1 MRINEIFHTTNF
13 VNNSQNFGEIRY
25 MKYYEEMASLS
36 SRSSSL
42 SSKSSKKKRRAIT
55 NAEKK
60 LIRDF
65 YNKDP
70 NNKPS
75 LKAIKAWF
83 EETHYHTVSSSSI
96 SEILS
101 DRYSHLDDTADLIFP
116 ERKRQRQSRWPD
128 LEDALNEW
136 QIRMVRKGTT
146 ITGLS
151 LQEMAG
157 VIWNRLPQYRD
168 QEKPHFSQ
176 GWLDGFKKRYGI
188 KQVCLL

>member
-1 MRINEIFHTTNF
+1 M
-13 VNNSQNFGEIRY
+13 GEIRY
-25 MKYYEEMASLS
+25 TKYYEEMASLF

-42 SSKSSKKKRRAIT
+42 SSKSSKKKQHAIT
-55 NAEKK
+55 NAKKK

-65 YNKDP
+65 YNKNL

-83 EETHYHTVSSSSI
+83 EETYYYIVSPSSI

-101 DRYSHLDDTADLIFP
+101 DWYSHLNNTADLIFL
-116 ERKRQRQSRWPD
+116 EQKRQWQSHWPD

-136 QIRMVRKGTT
+136 QIRMIRKGTT

-157 VIWNRLPQYRD
+157 VIWNKLLQYQD
-168 QEKPHFSQ
+168 QEKSHFSQ
-176 GWLDGFKKRYGI
+176 DWLDNFKKQYGI